1 MPILLDDIITQKQE
15 YLPKY
20 FDSILTGD
28 GKKARGLLSPSNSK
42 IKDHF
47 INDFI
52 VRKKIVSIK
61 DDTEIHKIPTFPFS
75 GNIHLSLIDENLLDF
90 VKIGTYT
97 DSKTN
102 TKEPLYLAMTISA
115 MIIKI
120 QDVKSSNGSKKEKT
134 VIPQYFIQ
142 LRSKNLSKPII
153 QLTTTPVQ
161 YLQTLYISLPE
172 IKTDNVA
179 MDDFINLYNVG
190 EQLCKQTEIL
200 ETGTIIEFAKSVMK
214 NSNYDINL
222 IMSAIES
229 YQNFNLP
236 FEFYN
241 ELFTTLSANLPA
253 NQMRAITNKNMNLL
267 IFEKCDMLRKHKR
280 EIMPVNNY
288 RFPDFLTKQQRD
300 AISAKSNMV
309 LIQAGAGVGKSTTIL
324 QRIKAM
330 IANNIPGDEIA
341 VLSFTNVAADN
352 IKEKNPTVYSSTIA
366 KMIHDIYTYN
376 NPKHQLATPSTLAN
390 TIKIYEKSNKNTQ
403 LVDDLI
409 TVMQKIEMSQKKY
422 MQILYNL
429 CLDNKAEIETILNN
443 INQTTLELE
452 IILSYLNMEKYKLP
466 TTMNI
471 KHLIVDETQDT
482 SIFEFIYLIGFAS
495 YYDCSLYIVGDC
507 SQTLYEFRGSEPS
520 AMNAL
525 ESIDIF
531 EKYPLTINY
540 RSNQEILDFANVLLK
555 GIKANNFAKLQ
566 LQSNNISIPT
576 KNTYKEKIKVSYI
589 QGAQKDLNDSI
600 ECLMRSDI
608 IPFITKC
615 IANQEHIGVMAY
627 TRRNVYMLE
636 DLIKQFYPDLRYANI
651 MSDINQSNSW
661 FSMWCANFFRDEL
674 LEKRDIAGHIVDD
687 IKAHINQLSKTKV
700 NENILDS
707 YLLEWY
713 KKEKTSIDLLQN
725 ANTPKNELKQ
735 YITDTMFN
743 FEISKN
749 IIRQQ
754 MIGKRNKDR
763 SNLNFKN
770 TDIVLSTIHSAK
782 GLEFDNTII
791 LYDDRDY
798 SNEETKRQQYV
809 ALTRAKNKE
818 YIIAFGNNQSSVIQ
832 KIYDKMTT

>member
-20 FDSILTGD
+20 FDSILTGN
-28 GKKARGLLSPSNSK
+28 GHKARGLLSPSNSK
-42 IKDHF
+42 MKDYF

-52 VRKKIVSIK
+52 IRKKTVKLK
-61 DDTEIHKIPTFPFS
+61 DDTETHAIPTFPFT
-75 GNIHLSLIDENLLDF
+75 GTAHLSLVDENLLDF
-90 VKIGTYT
+90 VEIGTCI
-97 DSKTN
+97 DPN
-102 TKEPLYLAMTISA
+102 TYMSEPLYLAVTINAISVN
-115 MIIKI
+115 I
-120 QDVKSSNGSKKEKT
+120 QEVKSSNGTKKEKT

-142 LRSKNLSKPII
+142 LRSKNLKKSIM
-153 QLTTTPVQ
+153 QLTTAPVQ
-161 YLQTLYISLPE
+161 YLQTVYITAPE
-172 IKTDNVA
+172 IKPDDALIN
-179 MDDFINLYNVG
+179 DFINQYNIG
-190 EQLCKQTEIL
+190 EQLCKQAEIL
-200 ETGTIIEFAKSVMK
+200 ETGHVIEFAKSVMK
-214 NSNYDINL
+214 NSDYNL
-222 IMSAIES
+222 EVISNSIDS

-241 ELFTTLSANLPA
+241 ELFNNLSTNLSSDE
-253 NQMRAITNKNMNLL
+253 MKAITNKNMNLL
-267 IFEKCDMLRKHKR
+267 IFDKCDTFRKHKR

-288 RFPDFLTKQQRD
+288 QFPDFLTKQQRD

-330 IANNIPGDEIA
+330 IANNIPSDEIA

-390 TIKIYEKSNKNTQ
+390 IIKIYEKSNKNTQ
-403 LVDDLI
+403 LVEDLI

-429 CLDNKAEIETILNN
+429 CLDNKTEIETILNN

-540 RSNQEILDFANVLLK
+540 RSNQEILDFANILLK
-555 GIKANNFAKLQ
+555 DIKANNFAKLQ
-566 LQSNNISIPT
+566 LQSNNITVPT

-589 QGAQKDLNDSI
+589 QGVQKDLSDSI
-600 ECLMRSDI
+600 ECLMRTDI

-615 IANQEHIGVMAY
+615 ITNKEHIGVMAY
-627 TRRNVYMLE
+627 TRRNVFMIE
-636 DLIKQFYPDLRYANI
+636 DLIKQFYPDLRYTNI
-651 MSDINQSNSW
+651 MSALNQSNSW

-674 LEKRDIAGHIVDD
+674 LTKRNIAGHIVDD
-687 IKAHINQLSKTKV
+687 IKAHINQLSKAKV
-700 NENILDS
+700 SEGILDS

-713 KKEKTSIDLLQN
+713 NKEKVSIDLLQN
-725 ANTPKNELKQ
+725 AQTPKDELKQ
-735 YITDTMFN
+735 HIINTMFN

-754 MIGKRNKDR
+754 LMGKRNKDR
-763 SNLNFKN
+763 SNLNFKD
-770 TDIVLSTIHSAK
+770 TDIILSTIHSAK

-832 KIYDKMTT
+832 KIYNNLTT